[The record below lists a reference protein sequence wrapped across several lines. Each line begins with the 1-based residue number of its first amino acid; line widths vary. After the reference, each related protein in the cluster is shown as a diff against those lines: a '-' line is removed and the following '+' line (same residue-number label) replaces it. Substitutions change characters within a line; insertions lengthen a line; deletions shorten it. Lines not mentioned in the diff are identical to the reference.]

1 MADYL
6 NAREAK
12 EFQFKDGIALG
23 YQCLLDKKV
32 KFHENNNN
40 IDYTIPTVAKLQEVE
55 GKEGTH
61 FSTTEKVLSSILDAL
76 IVDYVDAKESQF
88 KDRKDVAYGNILDNV
103 SELFSVKEARE
114 EAAAGKIDAE
124 DANAVGT
131 DPDSEKAEAAEKDL
145 EAGDA
150 HATAERE

>member
-1 MADYL
+1 MPSRQEGEVP
-6 NAREAK
+6 REQKQHRLHDPQTTGA
-12 EFQFKDGIALG
+12 
-23 YQCLLDKKV
+23 
-32 KFHENNNN
+32 
-40 IDYTIPTVAKLQEVE
+40 E

-88 KDRKDVAYGNILDNV
+88 KDRMDVAYGNILDNA

-114 EAAAGKIDAE
+114 EAAAGKIDVE

-145 EAGDA
+145 EVGDA